1 MRSQNMCVR
10 IPGGS
15 LWWPQ
20 YGIRVCVCVCVHTW
34 RVRVATTLLSPRQDW
49 ASRRPALLLLLLLPV
64 ALAAHVADT
73 VARLLA
79 VGRAED
85 MTWERIGQ
93 MSQCKETSQRASR
106 LASNMDALAGREQLT
121 YGELAVREM
130 ETFIVIFTLEMV
142 ASADGRDILA
152 ILEG

>member
-1 MRSQNMCVR
+1 MTWWIEGNNAESECVQ
-10 IPGGS
+10 PS
-15 LWWPQ
+15 
-20 YGIRVCVCVCVHTW
+20 TW
-34 RVRVATTLLSPRQDW
+34 RVSVATTLLSPRQDW
-49 ASRRPALLLLLLLPV
+49 VSRRPTLLLLLLPV